1 MDTNLRFLK
10 AFEPDGDALLRRI
23 SKHIDDATLEHIAEE
38 DPVGGQER
46 RASFMN
52 ALGDIRDGGIL
63 KRQSDFGSWDDYSN
77 QDVSELLRFSS
88 YSEPDAP
95 DGGGRREW
103 PGTRGHWPRAFSC
116 AVLLRSF
123 GDEEIRSSAIGNH
136 NDAMI
141 QLLESLRHLDTG
153 FEPQAMSAL
162 AWFIMSYDDSPGGA
176 EIERDQLVFAG
187 VGILSL
193 AVNSKN
199 MISYDTIIE
208 LTDWLI
214 AGEKRAVDDRLGP
227 VGDHPNHWLF
237 RTTFFD
243 SYYKKWV
250 VIGAELAAFKAT
262 GPCGNAVRAIGQKL
276 SEEKL
281 EP

>member
-1 MDTNLRFLK
+1 MDLHFLK
-10 AFEPDGDALLRRI
+10 AFKPNGDALLRRI
-23 SKHIDDATLEHIAEE
+23 SKHIDDATLQHIAEE
-38 DPVGGQER
+38 DAVGGEER

-52 ALGDIRDGGIL
+52 SLRDIRDGGTL
-63 KRQSDFGSWDDYSN
+63 KRQSDFGSWDDYYK

-95 DGGGRREW
+95 DGGGRKEW

-123 GDEEIRSSAIGNH
+123 GDVEIRSSAIGNH

-141 QLLESLRHLDTG
+141 QLLESLRHLDAG

-162 AWFIMSYDDSPGGA
+162 AWFIMSYNNYPD
-176 EIERDQLVFAG
+176 EVENERDQLVFAG

-214 AGEKRAVDDRLGP
+214 AEEKRALEEGVSS
-227 VGDHPNHWLF
+227 GDHPNHWLF
-237 RTTFFD
+237 RTACFD
-243 SYYKKWV
+243 SHYKKWV
-250 VIGAELAAFKAT
+250 AIGAELAAFKAT
-262 GPCGNAVRAIGQKL
+262 GPCGDAVRGIGQRL
-276 SEEKL
+276 ALEKR
-281 EP
+281 ES